1 MTRIVAALALA
12 SLVACSGSSGSQ
24 GPQGPTGPTGPQG
37 EQGLQGPAGPAGP
50 EGPSGPIG
58 LTGADGST
66 GPIGPEGATGPV
78 GPTGPQGEPGLQ
90 GAPGADGVSV
100 TSVALSAGDA
110 NCPQGG
116 SQFTSSSGDTYACNG
131 TPAPGATYRYAV
143 FDTYDQYN
151 WLMGNDASMFG
162 GVNPST
168 WTDGGGRAYMLSSNK
183 EVLRTL
189 FTKKGYAGKN
199 AVVHAEV
206 FNQYSST
213 NGKVAMALFR
223 VKNATASP
231 ITWTPFFWYTAYSG
245 WGELA
250 SVALNGADAF
260 TTGGGNG
267 TLATSLNLSIPANR
281 TSTVIFVSTSS
292 APIYVGSGF
301 YARQVT
307 LAFRNDS
314 LALPAGL
321 SFVDDLDTATGGW
334 EQ

>member
-1 MTRIVAALALA
+1 M
-12 SLVACSGSSGSQ
+12 
-24 GPQGPTGPTGPQG
+24 
-37 EQGLQGPAGPAGP
+37 
-50 EGPSGPIG
+50 
-58 LTGADGST
+58 
-66 GPIGPEGATGPV
+66 
-78 GPTGPQGEPGLQ
+78 
-90 GAPGADGVSV
+90 

-116 SQFTSSSGDTYACNG
+116 SRFTSSSGDTFACNG

-143 FDTYDQYN
+143 FDTYDLASG
-151 WLMGNDASMFG
+151 WVMGNDPSMFG
-162 GVNPST
+162 GVPPST
-168 WTDGGGRAYMLSSNK
+168 WTDGGGRAFMISPNK
-183 EVLRTL
+183 ELLRTL
-189 FTKKGYAGKN
+189 FAKKGYAGKN
-199 AVVHAEV
+199 ALVHAET
-206 FNQYSST
+206 FHQYSST

-223 VKNATASP
+223 VRNATGSA
-231 ITWTPFFWYTAYSG
+231 IVWTPFFWYTAYSA

-260 TTGGGNG
+260 TTGGGAG
-267 TLATSLNLSIPANR
+267 TFSASLNLSIPANR

-292 APIYVGSGF
+292 AP
-301 YARQVT
+301 YAISFASIRQLA